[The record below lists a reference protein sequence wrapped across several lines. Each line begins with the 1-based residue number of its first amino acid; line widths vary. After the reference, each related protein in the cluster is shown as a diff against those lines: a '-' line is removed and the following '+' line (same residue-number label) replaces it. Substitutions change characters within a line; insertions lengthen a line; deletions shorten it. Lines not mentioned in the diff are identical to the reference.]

1 MKTHPILP
9 WLLIGSIVLVLFFG
23 QFSLL
28 TAPRVTETGDGL
40 PLNRDIST
48 FFTALLLLVGVSE
61 IAIVR
66 WLFLPEVER
75 RKRGMPQQ
83 IALVGLM
90 FAVAPSVFGVVI
102 VTFTGQR
109 LLALPFLA
117 LALVGIGV
125 IYPHVKRVV
134 GALE

>member
-40 PLNRDIST
+40 PLNRDLST
-48 FFTALLLLVGVSE
+48 SLTVLLLLVGVSG

-66 WLFLPEVER
+66 WLFLPQVER
-75 RKRGMPQQ
+75 GKRGTPEQT
-83 IALVGLM
+83 ALASLM

-102 VTFTGQR
+102 VTFTGQG
-109 LLALPFLA
+109 LLSLPFSA
-117 LALVGIGV
+117 LALVGIRV
-125 IYPHVKRVV
+125 IYPYLKRVV
-134 GALE
+134 SALD